1 MSLAM
6 PQFGEPCGVSSSTGR
21 RCPRAQRSLGGTG
34 TIAWAPTATGHGPVY
49 RLEDGFGMKVGYT
62 DGPVA
67 KRVAGLQTGN
77 SRKITSIAEI
87 LGATLETEGCWREP
101 VIVQAGSAGG
111 LACAPSPQVLVEGHW
126 LLTD

>member
-67 KRVAGLQTGN
+67 KRVAGLQ
-77 SRKITSIAEI
+77 R
-87 LGATLETEGCWREP
+87 ATRERSPRSPRSSTRHLRPKRGWREP